1 MPEHAKYCRGCLSA
15 GRASVFAAFPQ
26 PQVAAGAVISGVAL
40 KRAMFSVGTVGILGC
55 KTPNDILV
63 AVARCKHK
71 CGDTK
76 SILCIG
82 RDVVA
87 QGVHFVAHGFKDGV
101 LSRCGVVSDER
112 QSLATPRDWQSAP
125 TVRPDAVSGVA
136 QRFGVLAAASKCAT
150 RCQRLILTILLLRMP
165 PPSRHQVAIDVQVA
179 DLAQR
184 LLHNAI
190 ESRLRR
196 LRVEMLVAML
206 IAGCITT
213 TNASRSFSVRE
224 DCQISVVD
232 AESRRTTVVL
242 RPSLEDLTSMM

>member
-1 MPEHAKYCRGCLSA
+1 MPEHAKYCRGCLFA

-26 PQVAAGAVISGVAL
+26 PQVAAGAVMSGVAL
-40 KRAMFSVGTVGILGC
+40 KRAMCSAGTVGILGC

-71 CGDTK
+71 RGDTK

-112 QSLATPRDWQSAP
+112 QILATPRDWQSAP

-136 QRFGVLAAASKCAT
+136 QRFGVLAAASRCAT
-150 RCQRLILTILLLRMP
+150 PCQRLILTFLLLRMP
-165 PPSRHQVAIDVQVA
+165 PPSRHQVAIDVQDS

-184 LLHNAI
+184 LLHNALALHSPCR
-190 ESRLRR
+190 SRW
-196 LRVEMLVAML
+196 MSSASTTSAGIIVA
-206 IAGCITT
+206 AARCGPAPST
-213 TNASRSFSVRE
+213 
-224 DCQISVVD
+224 
-232 AESRRTTVVL
+232 AER
-242 RPSLEDLTSMM
+242 